1 MERTPVG
8 SRNIA
13 EVGFDAATGTLQVVF
28 RWVGTYEFVD
38 VPRAVFDGLT
48 AEAVRD
54 DGSSGDAVHGYFR
67 AHVKGRYRFRRRR
80 VVPSLS

>member
-13 EVGFDAATGTLQVVF
+13 EVGFDDATGTLQVVF
-28 RWVGTYEFVD
+28 SWVGTYEFVD
-38 VPRAVFDGLT
+38 VPREVFDGLT
-48 AEAVRD
+48 AEATHACAPQ
-54 DGSSGDAVHGYFR
+54 GDAVLGYFR

-80 VVPSLS
+80 VVCSLL